1 MDTNLLPSE
10 KKSLKYFLLLY
21 IFLSFIILSLGS
33 ILYYNFQKD
42 LMFSNLRPKLNDYAK
57 SVTNRL
63 KEMHES
69 LGSDLFYPRFSN
81 FKSAIYDADFNEI
94 FSLLENRNVRFNK
107 QMNLAG
113 KKIHFI
119 KVLDEYY
126 LGTKYVVIEVNDNE
140 KWLKE
145 TVKNIL
151 IFGSLFL
158 MFMGSVGY
166 FLTKLFLKPM
176 KDSYILMDN
185 FIKDTTHELNT
196 PVSAILANIETIDK
210 TKLDEKLQ
218 KKINR
223 IDIAARTISN
233 IYQDLTYLILNKKLS
248 STIEKIDFKELI
260 IQRVNYFNILAKS
273 KKVDFVLIL
282 NNNIFIEAD
291 KKKLAKLIDNILSN
305 AIKYNKIGGKIYI
318 TLSKRY
324 VSIKDTGV
332 GISKNNIKEIFDR
345 FKRFS
350 KSEGGFGIG
359 LNIVYM
365 IAKEFHIEIDIKSKE
380 KEGTEVILKW

>member
-10 KKSLKYFLLLY
+10 KKSLKSFLFLY

-33 ILYYNFQKD
+33 ILYFNFQKD
-42 LMFSNLRPKLNDYAK
+42 LMFSNLRPRLNDYAK
-57 SVTNRL
+57 SVTSRL
-63 KEMHES
+63 RQMHES
-69 LGSDLFYPRFSN
+69 LGEDLYYPRYSN
-81 FKSAIYDADFNEI
+81 FKSAIYDADYQKI
-94 FSLLENRNVRFNK
+94 FSLLENGSVEFDK
-107 QMNLAG
+107 EIKKVG
-113 KKIHFI
+113 SKIHFI

-126 LGTKYVVIEVNDNE
+126 LGTKYVVIEVNDDE
-140 KWLKE
+140 RWMKE
-145 TVKNIL
+145 AIENIL
-151 IFGSLFL
+151 IFGSIFL
-158 MFMGSVGY
+158 IFMGLVGY

-176 KDSYILMDN
+176 RDSYVLMDD

-196 PVSAILANIETIDK
+196 PVSAILANIETIDRE
-210 TKLDEKLQ
+210 KLDEKLK

-233 IYQDLTYLILNKKLS
+233 IYQDLTYLILNKKVS
-248 STIEKIDFKELI
+248 SKIEKIDLKELI

-273 KKVDFVLIL
+273 KRVDFVLNL
-282 NNNIFIEAD
+282 KRDVFIEAD
-291 KKKLAKLIDNILSN
+291 RKKIAKMLDNIISN

-318 TLSKRY
+318 TLNRRFL
-324 VSIKDTGV
+324 SIKDTGV
-332 GISKNNIKEIFDR
+332 GISKSNIKEIFER

-365 IAKEFHIEIDIKSKE
+365 IAKEFHIDIDIKSKE